1 MMYRNHP
8 VSNYASVIGP
18 DSQLI
23 DVRQPDEVATGAI
36 EGAINLPLGELANRV
51 RQLDPKK
58 RTVVVCRSGGRSS
71 QAAEFLSGAGF
82 GDVVNLD
89 GGMLAYPGAFAQV
102 SR

>member
-8 VSNYASVIGP
+8 VNDYASVIDP
-18 DSQLI
+18 DGQFI

-36 EGAINLPLGELANRV
+36 AGAINIPLGELSIRV
-51 RQLDPKK
+51 HELDPQK

-71 QAAEFLSGAGF
+71 QAAEFLTDAGF
-82 GDVVNLD
+82 ADVVNLD
-89 GGMLAYPGAFAQV
+89 GGMLGYSGAFAQG